1 MQRQCINE
9 AQLTSLGKFKR
20 LQCLSLE
27 NSKKL
32 KDGLLP
38 HLACITSITSL
49 NLRGCS
55 KVRHGHKVFNQLHQT
70 AFFRVGLSSELFND
84 T

>member
-55 KVRHGHKVFNQLHQT
+55 KVRLGHKIFNQHHLT
-70 AFFRVGLSSELFND
+70 AFSREGLSSEYCNE